1 MEHKLHDF
9 DEFLNEGAR
18 QTPQQ
23 VDSIKRKKIQMAMKA
38 ANDLIK
44 TKPEKAAYYRA
55 KLAYLAAKVKVLD
68 AYKKML
74 AAKG

>member
-9 DEFLNEGAR
+9 EDFINESSR

-23 VDSIKRKKIQMAMKA
+23 VDAIKRKKIQAAMKA
-38 ANDLIK
+38 ANELIK
-44 TKPEKAAYYRA
+44 SKPEKAAYYRA
-55 KLAYLAAKVKVLD
+55 KLAYLATKVKVLD

-74 AAKG
+74 AAKK